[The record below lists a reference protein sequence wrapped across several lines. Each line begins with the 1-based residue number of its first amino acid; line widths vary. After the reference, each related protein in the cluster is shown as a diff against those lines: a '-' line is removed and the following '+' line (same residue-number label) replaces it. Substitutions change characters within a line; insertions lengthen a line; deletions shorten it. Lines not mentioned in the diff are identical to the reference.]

1 MFAAPVPA
9 LALTANVHTEDYR
22 QSTRSWQPM
31 QQSFTV
37 DADTGLIQPV
47 RQCPSPN
54 RDARPPGEEPR
65 LIVLHG
71 ISLPPGRFGG
81 PEIEQLFTNTLDW
94 DAHPYFG
101 EIRGLEVSTHL
112 LVRRDGSVVQF
123 VPFTERA
130 WHAGDSCFRRRSRCN
145 DYSVGI
151 ELEGEDDVAYED
163 AQYEALSPVLAALLR
178 AYPAISAREIAA
190 HSDIAPGRKT
200 DPGPAFDWL
209 RLYDDL
215 NGQLA

>member
-1 MFAAPVPA
+1 
-9 LALTANVHTEDYR
+9 
-22 QSTRSWQPM
+22 M

-37 DADTGLIQPV
+37 DADTGLAQPA
-47 RQCPSPN
+47 RQCLSPN

-65 LIVLHG
+65 LVVLHG

-112 LVRRDGSVVQF
+112 LVRREGSVVQF

-130 WHAGDSCFRRRSRCN
+130 WHAGESCFRRCPRCN
-145 DYSVGI
+145 DYSIGI
-151 ELEGEDDVAYED
+151 ELEGEDEVPYED
-163 AQYEALSPVLAALLR
+163 AQYEVLSPLLTALLR

-209 RLYDDL
+209 RLYDGL
-215 NGQLA
+215 TGQLA